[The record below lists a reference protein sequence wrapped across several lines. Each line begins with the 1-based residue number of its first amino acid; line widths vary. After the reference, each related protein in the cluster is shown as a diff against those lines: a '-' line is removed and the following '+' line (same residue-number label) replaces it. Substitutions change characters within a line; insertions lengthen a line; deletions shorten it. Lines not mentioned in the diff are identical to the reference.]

1 MSSSNLQTAREDTLR
16 YFLYPFQHLAKG
28 LRQSRDIKYMQFCI
42 KTGEILT
49 ENLNE
54 GRG

>member
-1 MSSSNLQTAREDTLR
+1 
-16 YFLYPFQHLAKG
+16 
-28 LRQSRDIKYMQFCI
+28 MQFCI

-54 GRG
+54 RMKRLNSIGDEISIKKLNS